1 VGRLQPDLS
10 RGGTREGWRAGC
22 LVGCRATRDYG
33 NDDAPKAKKTWTSK
47 KRDKFV
53 DRAAARRQGLDNE
66 FTEVIAV
73 RDEFERRQEGDDAA
87 DVEAKRQL
95 LGGDAEHSILVKG
108 RSSPSE

>member
-1 VGRLQPDLS
+1 MYREGV
-10 RGGTREGWRAGC
+10 TRELTCERS
-22 LVGCRATRDYG
+22 RATREY
-33 NDDAPKAKKTWTSK
+33 NADDGAPKAKKTWVSK
-47 KRDKFV
+47 KSDKYV

-108 RSSPSE
+108 QSLSSDPPVCDGR